1 MIGSVPFGSLKF
13 VLGPDAV
20 ASAFT
25 HSAQLALMANLGFVV
40 IALIL
45 VLALPREIPERA
57 G

>member
-13 VLGPDAV
+13 VLGPHAV

-45 VLALPREIPERA
+45 VLTLPREIPERA